1 MPEDQQKKVR
11 DIQKIALRYLKTRF
25 IIDLL
30 PIIPFHS
37 WFGGKNAKL
46 FQLIKIMRLSKGI
59 YLLSSN

>member
-30 PIIPFHS
+30 PIIPFYK